1 MENNREDN
9 GSFIEVFLRRKPP
22 ISIGGEGAF
31 GLDRLGLIPV
41 LRSLGTPDKRC
52 FGK

>member
-22 ISIGGEGAF
+22 ISIEEKGPSG
-31 GLDRLGLIPV
+31 
-41 LRSLGTPDKRC
+41 
-52 FGK
+52 